1 MVVIADFLMQ
11 ISEWNQK
18 ELIYTKRLLVF
29 AIRTLKTI
37 PGKSGTSG
45 ILKLLHRFIFYKIFL
60 FKTFC
65 YGAKV
70 NKNYYKHIFS
80 VNLAA

>member
-18 ELIYTKRLLVF
+18 ELIYTNRLLIF
-29 AIRTLKTI
+29 AIRTI

-45 ILKLLHRFIFYKIFL
+45 ILKLLHRFIFYEIFL

-65 YGAKV
+65 YGTKV

-80 VNLAA
+80 VNLTA